1 MGQCTQHL
9 LCKWHN
15 VGEGVC
21 AMAQLVHCSPRHD
34 ICRAQSYTRM
44 IMFTKFGLIWSRLA
58 STSFTNVQLD
68 QNCKVDASLT
78 QGRQNWLKIGVAW
91 LFGMVHMC
99 IKFHSH
105 WTHIA
110 STCFTMLPTDQ
121 KLTLDN
127 ALTWVM
133 GFGSNLVWWSH
144 LVVGS
149 CSKSFKA
156 IGITYHALA
165 SQCPFAASKLW
176 EFIVGVWL
184 IK

>member
-1 MGQCTQHL
+1 MSMC
-9 LCKWHN
+9 
-15 VGEGVC
+15 
-21 AMAQLVHCSPRHD
+21 
-34 ICRAQSYTRM
+34 
-44 IMFTKFGLIWSRLA
+44 TKFHLNWIKVA

-68 QNCKVDASLT
+68 QKCKVESSLAWDWW
-78 QGRQNWLKIGVAW
+78 NWLKIGVAW
-91 LFGMVHMC
+91 LFGMVHTY

-110 STCFTMLPTDQ
+110 STCFTMWPIDQ
-121 KLTLDN
+121 KLKLDN

-133 GFGSNLVWWSH
+133 GFGSNLVWWSY

-149 CSKSFKA
+149 RSKCVKA
-156 IGITYHALA
+156 FGIPYHALA

-184 IK
+184 RNWL

>member
-1 MGQCTQHL
+1 M
-9 LCKWHN
+9 
-15 VGEGVC
+15 
-21 AMAQLVHCSPRHD
+21 
-34 ICRAQSYTRM
+34 
-44 IMFTKFGLIWSRLA
+44 
-58 STSFTNVQLD
+58 
-68 QNCKVDASLT
+68 VD
-78 QGRQNWLKIGVAW
+78 
-91 LFGMVHMC
+91 MC

-110 STCFTMLPTDQ
+110 STCFTMWPTNQ
-121 KLTLDN
+121 KLKHDN

-133 GFGSNLVWWSH
+133 GLGSNLVWWSH

-149 CSKSFKA
+149 CSKSFKS

-184 IK
+184 SNFWWNLVDINHMITWDCKTKFQQQWIKEKGTPFTKLHPAPTDK